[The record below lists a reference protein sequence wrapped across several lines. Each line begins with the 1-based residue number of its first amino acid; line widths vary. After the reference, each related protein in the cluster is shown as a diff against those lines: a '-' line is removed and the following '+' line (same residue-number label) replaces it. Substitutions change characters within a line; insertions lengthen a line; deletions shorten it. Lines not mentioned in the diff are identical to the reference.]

1 MNNPLVSVIIPTYG
15 RPDTLQRAIQSVHN
29 QTYKAIEIIV
39 VDDNSPESEARYQ
52 TEQVMQQYRAY
63 PNILYLQHEQNR
75 NGSAARNTGFRASHG
90 DFIMFLDDDDEFLS
104 EKVAKQLQRL
114 QTLDTSWAAC
124 YSAFIRKRK
133 NKIVIRS
140 AENREGQLLVEEL
153 MRNLFVHAGSNLMV
167 RRAVVEEMNGF
178 DESFERNQ
186 DVEFLVRILRKYKL
200 AYVDY
205 VGLIVHMHINTGV
218 KKNFHEITND
228 FIKKFAGTIE
238 QLPEEDVIRVYRML
252 YLQVI
257 KYYASKGNM
266 GEVIKVMKDQHI
278 PLTSVL
284 SFFLYL
290 IRRIVTKRAYGF
302 MLKV

>member
-1 MNNPLVSVIIPTYG
+1 
-15 RPDTLQRAIQSVHN
+15 
-29 QTYKAIEIIV
+29 
-39 VDDNSPESEARYQ
+39 
-52 TEQVMQQYRAY
+52 
-63 PNILYLQHEQNR
+63 
-75 NGSAARNTGFRASHG
+75 
-90 DFIMFLDDDDEFLS
+90 
-104 EKVAKQLQRL
+104 
-114 QTLDTSWAAC
+114 
-124 YSAFIRKRK
+124 
-133 NKIVIRS
+133 
-140 AENREGQLLVEEL
+140 VEEL

>member
-90 DFIMFLDDDDEFLS
+90 DFIMFLDDDDEFLP

-124 YSAFIRKRK
+124 YSAFIRKRN